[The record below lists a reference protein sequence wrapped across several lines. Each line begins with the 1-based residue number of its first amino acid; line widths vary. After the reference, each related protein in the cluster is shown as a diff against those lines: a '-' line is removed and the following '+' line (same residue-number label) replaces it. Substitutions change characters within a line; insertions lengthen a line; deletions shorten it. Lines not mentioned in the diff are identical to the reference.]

1 MRYSIMLENGTLG
14 GDCLSASHHQRI
26 YCVHCNA
33 EIESRYDLLVN
44 LSFFS
49 LSAYH
54 TSCYAE
60 ASKGQSIFISNSPV
74 NGAEFSWTSGFAFL
88 LGMIFLFIPKENIGG
103 SGMWS
108 LNVILLL
115 LPFARVCSWYIYER
129 HLDK

>member
-1 MRYSIMLENGTLG
+1 M
-14 GDCLSASHHQRI
+14 SASHHQRI

-33 EIESRYDLLVN
+33 EIESRYDLLVS

-60 ASKGQSIFISNSPV
+60 VSKGQSIFISNSPV
-74 NGAEFSWTSGFAFL
+74 NGAEFSWTSVFAFL
-88 LGMIFLFIPKENIGG
+88 LGMILLFIPKGEIGG

-115 LPFARVCSWYIYER
+115 LPFARVSSWYIYER

>member
-1 MRYSIMLENGTLG
+1 M
-14 GDCLSASHHQRI
+14 SASHHQHI

-54 TSCYAE
+54 TSCYSE
-60 ASKGQSIFISNSPV
+60 ALKGCQSIFLDGSPV
-74 NGAEFSWTSGFAFL
+74 NGAAFSWTSGFAFL
-88 LGMIFLFIPKENIGG
+88 FGMILLFIPKENIGG
-103 SGMWS
+103 SRVWL
-108 LNVILLL
+108 LNVVLLL
-115 LPFARVCSWYIYER
+115 FPLARLCSWYIYER